1 MKKIIEISICGDDY
15 FFMDNL
21 SEEQY
26 EQVLLF
32 AKKRFGKHL
41 EGSCQIDEFIV
52 DIQQR
57 YSITLER
64 AVISRVI
71 AF

>member
-1 MKKIIEISICGDDY
+1 MKKLIEICIHGDDY
-15 FFMDNL
+15 FFMDDL

-26 EQVLLF
+26 EQVLLL
-32 AKKRFGKHL
+32 AKKRFGKHS
-41 EGSCQIDEFIV
+41 EGACQIDEFLS
-52 DIQQR
+52 DIKQR

-64 AVISRVI
+64 AVISKVI